1 MGSKAEIATLLE
13 EEVPRPARGKGII
26 RMDAQHG
33 SEWFAHGK
41 GHGHVKDLL
50 KLPASYQV
58 EEIKADKQGNLHIT
72 VSSPDIPEV
81 ADGFDIPDLVATF
94 KPEEGHAE
102 GEWHKTESYKLT
114 NLHVILPL
122 KVE

>member
-1 MGSKAEIATLLE
+1 MSTK
-13 EEVPRPARGKGII
+13 EVTVGETTWTRRGKGII

-41 GHGHVKDLL
+41 SHSDVKSLL

-58 EEIKADKQGNLHIT
+58 EEIKADSKGALHIT
-72 VSSPDIPEV
+72 VSSEDIPEV
-81 ADGFDIPDLVATF
+81 AEDMDIPDLIAKF
-94 KPEEGHAE
+94 EACEGHKE
-102 GEWHKTESYKLT
+102 GEWHKTESYQLT
-114 NLHVILPL
+114 ALHVVLPL